1 MVWAFVIVLVLL
13 IPLLAIIIDSQVGQ
27 ALADRI
33 SGGRGSEEVRP
44 RLEALEAEVRY
55 LTETVESLQ
64 EETRFVRS
72 LVERRGEEVGRLE
85 PGGERSAEERPERP
99 SSGEGG

>member
-33 SGGRGSEEVRP
+33 SGGRGSEDVRP
-44 RLEALEAEVRY
+44 RLEALEAEIRY
-55 LTETVESLQ
+55 LSETVESLQ

-72 LVERRGEEVGRLE
+72 LVEGRGEEDPRLGPGRG
-85 PGGERSAEERPERP
+85 PGGESGPERP
-99 SSGEGG
+99 PAGGGG

>member
-13 IPLLAIIIDSQVGQ
+13 IPLLAIIIDSQVGK

-33 SGGRGSEEVRP
+33 AGPPRLEGAAME

-55 LTETVESLQ
+55 LNETVESLQ
-64 EETRFVRS
+64 EESRFLRS
-72 LVERRGEEVGRLE
+72 LIEGRTGETPRLG
-85 PGGERSAEERPERP
+85 PGGSAAPGPEA
-99 SSGEGG
+99 GD

>member
-33 SGGRGSEEVRP
+33 SGRREIQGDVRE
-44 RLEALEAEVRY
+44 RLEALEGEVRY
-55 LTETVESLQ
+55 LAESVDSLQ
-64 EETRFVRS
+64 EESRFLRS
-72 LVERRGEEVGRLE
+72 LVEGRSGEEPRLGPGESE
-85 PGGERSAEERPERP
+85 PRDGTGN
-99 SSGEGG
+99 

>member
-33 SGGRGSEEVRP
+33 SGRREIQGEVDD
-44 RLEALEAEVRY
+44 RLQALESELRY
-55 LTETVESLQ
+55 LSETVESLQ
-64 EETRFVRS
+64 EESRFLRS
-72 LVERRGEEVGRLE
+72 LVEGREEDDRRLGPGSDE
-85 PGGERSAEERPERP
+85 PGASRSGAD
-99 SSGEGG
+99 

>member
-33 SGGRGSEEVRP
+33 SGGRGSEDVRP
-44 RLEALEAEVRY
+44 RLDALEAEIRY
-55 LTETVESLQ
+55 LSETVESLQ

-72 LVERRGEEVGRLE
+72 LVEGRGEEGRRLE
-85 PGGERSAEERPERP
+85 PGEEPEAGGRP
-99 SSGEGG
+99 SPRDGG